1 MTGKPVNVST
11 DIEVLH
17 SLYLITPLVVSTA
30 LPASDNLNVLSG
42 STSIGKKL
50 GLMQH
55 IHSIA
60 ASVVIEILSTLL
72 TDEMVAD
79 IIILFREET
88 DIVRSGLDL
97 TRLKNNI
104 LLITLATVND
114 DTIIT
119 ILNGSSRKHIAAYLV
134 RDKNLP
140 GHGYTANARTLRD
153 LTRAPKTLTVIG
165 VVILQLLILGNQ
177 LIHLVRTI
185 LDKVINSLDM
195 VYQSA
200 NLNLIVIETLDGQ
213 ATHSRRIHLIADFSI
228 NIMLDII
235 SNLKRMLNVKIDLHH
250 MIIAMLLKV
259 IIHDMMLDGRTMSD
273 QQTGCKAIAKVNTCH
288 TLILQLVLIRTK
300 VRDLDGDIIDGNGI
314 LLSRIGELTECLGIS
329 GIGGQIDITGT
340 RLQRTR
346 STSGCLLQAFLTD
359 RQRRIGTMI
368 QDDAVILMLSQP
380 TLQHSNIVGIRLGLG
395 EDTTQLLNLMELN
408 GLGNGTLIGV
418 QPSRSS
424 RAEIETGTKQAVILR
439 VFSDMTHIESGKVGT
454 STMLNNQR
462 TACFINNLARFQL
475 LRLIE
480 RIELAVA
487 MRNDLSDITAETLLQ
502 LLKGKLVDV
511 ILVQI
516 ILLAIIQKIMLL
528 LAFLIGQLLQPVE
541 TVLRTHIEGEV
552 IIDLM
557 GFSRNLGKIGL
568 DFIKGFLHLLQVH
581 LT

>member
-1 MTGKPVNVST
+1 
-11 DIEVLH
+11 
-17 SLYLITPLVVSTA
+17 
-30 LPASDNLNVLSG
+30 
-42 STSIGKKL
+42 
-50 GLMQH
+50 MQH
-55 IHSIA
+55 IHSVTTSI
-60 ASVVIEILSTLL
+60 VVKILSALL
-72 TDEMVAD
+72 TDKMISDV
-79 IIILFREET
+79 IILFREKT

-97 TRLKNNI
+97 TRIEDNI

-114 DTIIT
+114 DTVVT
-119 ILNGSSRKHIAAYLV
+119 VLNGSSRKHIAAYLV

-140 GHGYTANARTLRD
+140 RHGNTANARALRD
-153 LTRAPKTLTVIG
+153 LTRAPQTLTVIG
-165 VVILQLLILGNQ
+165 MVVLQLLILGNQ
-177 LIHLVRTI
+177 LIDLVRTI
-185 LDKVINSLDM
+185 HDKVINSLDM
-195 VYQSA
+195 VYQSP
-200 NLNLIVIETLDGQ
+200 NLNLIVIKALDGQ
-213 ATHSRRIHLIADFSI
+213 TTHSRRIHLIANFSI

-235 SNLKRMLNVKIDLHH
+235 CNLKRMLNVEINLHH
-250 MIIAMLLKV
+250 MIIAMLLEV
-259 IIHDMMLDGRTMSD
+259 IIHDMMLNSRTMSD
-273 QQTGCKAIAKVNTCH
+273 QQTGGKAIAKVNTCH

-314 LLSRIGELTECLGIS
+314 LLIRIGELTECLGIRR
-329 GIGGQIDITGT
+329 IGGQIDITGT

-346 STSGCLLQAFLTD
+346 STSRCLLQAFLTD
-359 RQRRIGTMI
+359 RQRRIGAMI

-424 RAEIETGTKQAVILR
+424 STEIETGTEQTVILR
-439 VFSDMTHIESGKVGT
+439 VLSDMTHIERGEVGT
-454 STMLNNQR
+454 GTMLDNQR

-480 RIELAVA
+480 RIELAIA
-487 MRNDLSDITAETLLQ
+487 MRNDLSDITAETFLQ

-511 ILVQI
+511 ILIQVV
-516 ILLAIIQKIMLL
+516 LFAIIQKIMLL
-528 LAFLIGQLLQPVE
+528 LALLIGQLLQPVE
-541 TVLRTHIEGEV
+541 TVLTTHIEGKV
-552 IIDLM
+552 IIDLA